1 MISNDAEETRARTEA
16 LAERGEAWVD
26 KKRNELEALPD
37 RTVVLIDVR
46 TGEYTTGKTW
56 FEARAEFDARFG
68 PEIAG
73 YVHRVRD
80 RTFIGGGIG

>member
-1 MISNDAEETRARTEA
+1 MIDLEAMRARAAA
-16 LAERGEAWVD
+16 LVERGEAWVD

-56 FEARAEFDARFG
+56 LEARDEFDARFG

-73 YVHRVRD
+73 YVYRVRD
-80 RTFIGGGIG
+80 LTVIGGGIG